1 VYPSSHDLLLDCVR
15 MKRRI
20 AVYLSVLRDN
30 RPLRLLISGELISGL
45 GSQAALVAIPYQV
58 YTLTKS
64 PALVGL
70 LGIVELIPIVICSL
84 FAGAIAD
91 RIERRRLM
99 FGAQLA
105 IAASATALAAITFA
119 EEPPVL
125 LIYLFAALLAG
136 GSTVDNVTR
145 SAVVPALAGDRL
157 RAALSVSY
165 GLHQV
170 AAVVGPGIGGL
181 MIAAVGI
188 GSAYT
193 IQAIG
198 FLLMLGIT
206 VTLPRLEPAP
216 SDTEHPPIL
225 RSIKEGLNFVRRNS
239 ALMGS
244 FAADLVAMTFGMPRA
259 LFAVLALT
267 VYDAGASG
275 TGLLYASVSAGAV
288 IGAMTTGWVEHARWL
303 GRIVIGAVAVWGLA
317 IAGAGFMPSIWPA
330 AVLLALAGAAD
341 SVSAVCRSI
350 INQTVTPE
358 ELRGRMSA
366 TFMLVVTSGPRLG
379 DLESGIAASLTT
391 AGVAVVSGGLACVA
405 GIGLIALLFPA
416 LLAYDG
422 RQSSVVP

>member
-1 VYPSSHDLLLDCVR
+1 VYPSWHELLLDCLR

-20 AVYLSVLRDN
+20 AVDLSVLREN

-45 GSQAALVAIPYQV
+45 GSQAALVAVPYQI

-70 LGIVELIPIVICSL
+70 LGIVELLPIVICSL
-84 FAGAIAD
+84 FAGAVAD
-91 RIERRRLM
+91 RVERRKLM

-119 EEPPVL
+119 EEPPVV
-125 LIYLFAALLAG
+125 LIYAFAALLAA

-145 SAVVPALAGDRL
+145 SAVIPALARDRL
-157 RAALSVSY
+157 RAALSISY
-165 GLHQV
+165 GLHQIS
-170 AAVVGPGIGGL
+170 AVVGPAVGGL

-193 IQAIG
+193 IQAVG

-206 VTLPRLEPAP
+206 VTLPRLDPAP
-216 SDTEHPPIL
+216 TDTEHPPIL
-225 RSIKEGLNFVRRNS
+225 RSIKEGLTFVRGNS

-288 IGAMTTGWVEHARWL
+288 VAALTTGWVEHARWL
-303 GRIVIGAVAVWGLA
+303 GRVVIGAVTVWGLA

-330 AVLLALAGAAD
+330 AALLAIAGAAD

-350 INQTVTPE
+350 INQSVTPE

-391 AGVAVVSGGLACVA
+391 AGIAVVSGGLACVA
-405 GIGLIALLFPA
+405 GVGLIVLLFPA
-416 LLAYDG
+416 LMAYDG
-422 RQSSVVP
+422 RQSVVP

>member
-1 VYPSSHDLLLDCVR
+1 

-20 AVYLSVLRDN
+20 AVDLSVLREN
-30 RPLRLLISGELISGL
+30 PPLRRLISGELISGL
-45 GSQAALVAIPYQV
+45 GSQAALVAIPYQIF
-58 YTLTKS
+58 TLTKS

-70 LGIVELIPIVICSL
+70 LGIVELLPIVICSL

-105 IAASATALAAITFA
+105 IAASATALAAISFA
-119 EEPPVL
+119 ADPPVI
-125 LIYLFAALLAG
+125 LIYAFAALLAG

-145 SAVVPALAGDRL
+145 SAVVPALAGDRM

-193 IQAIG
+193 IQAVG
-198 FLLMLGIT
+198 FLCMLVIT
-206 VTLPRLEPAP
+206 VTLPRLDPAP
-216 SDTEHPPIL
+216 TDTEHPPIL
-225 RSIKEGLNFVRRNS
+225 QSIREGLTFVRRNS

-267 VYDAGASG
+267 VFDAGASG

-288 IGAMTTGWVEHARWL
+288 IGALTTGWVEHARWL
-303 GRIVIGAVAVWGLA
+303 GRVVIGAVAVWGLA

-330 AVLLALAGAAD
+330 AALLAIAGAAD

-350 INQTVTPE
+350 INQSVTPE

-405 GIGLIALLFPA
+405 GIALIAVLFPA
-416 LLAYDG
+416 LIAYDG
-422 RQSSVVP
+422 RQSVVP